1 MNHNR
6 PFVDPNDRYSY
17 EDWMNDMA
25 TKDCDWYTGDP
36 VLEDTGNFVEAI
48 LCDGSE
54 IVGELQAEEFHY
66 SGQEYYE
73 YFIVLSVDE
82 EVSFTDVKQWRFIS

>member
-1 MNHNR
+1 MNHNK

-17 EDWMNDMA
+17 EDWMNEMA

-36 VLEDTGNFVEAI
+36 ILEDTGNFVEAV

-54 IVGELQAEEFHY
+54 IVGELQAEECY
-66 SGQEYYE
+66 CDGKEYYE
-73 YFIVLSVDE
+73 YFIVSSVDD
-82 EVSFTDVKQWRFIS
+82 EVSFADVKQWRFV